1 MSTEQL
7 AEGVVR
13 GLLGMLGMA
22 AVPGTT
28 ELAERLL
35 GRDAIVQSHRV
46 TRPAVEFYA
55 GRRRAVLP
63 RGTSTEVGHWH
74 LAHALAGHVLEGDG
88 FAGIELATL
97 RPLVAAALV
106 LPAASVS
113 RYLPRV
119 GTEGVARALRL
130 PFAAVYLREAE
141 LLRVPT
147 ALVVPGRYARV
158 RGDDAGRLPTDL
170 AALELLAGR
179 TGIGVRKI
187 AAPDEGGVIVRAA

>member
-1 MSTEQL
+1 M
-7 AEGVVR
+7 R
-13 GLLGMLGMA
+13 GLLGTLGVVK
-22 AVPGTT
+22 VPGAAD
-28 ELAERLL
+28 LAERLL
-35 GRDAIVQSHRV
+35 GAHAVVRSLAV
-46 TRPAVEFYA
+46 TRPVIQIY
-55 GRRRAVLP
+55 GGQRRVVLP
-63 RGTSTEVGHWH
+63 GRASLEQRHWH

-88 FAGIELATL
+88 FAGDEVTTL

-130 PFAAVYLREAE
+130 PFAAVCLREAE

-179 TGIGVRKI
+179 RGIGVHKI